1 MKTSWYCRKMSG
13 WAASDGISST
23 CDTPFLPW
31 QASQVSISSFRL
43 SAEAD
48 AAANDPIAAQAIRS
62 HRTISLLSPT
72 RGRGWERGLRTSLP
86 PLLAP
91 PPNGG
96 EELRSYAR
104 HHHSY
109 LA

>member
-43 SAEAD
+43 SADAE
-48 AAANDPIAAQAIRS
+48 AAANDPIVAQAMRS

-72 RGRGWERGLRTSLP
+72 RGRGWERGIRTPLP
-86 PLLAP
+86 PLLASP
-91 PPNGG
+91 PSGG
-96 EELRSYAR
+96 EEHESYEKNR
-104 HHHSY
+104 HPY